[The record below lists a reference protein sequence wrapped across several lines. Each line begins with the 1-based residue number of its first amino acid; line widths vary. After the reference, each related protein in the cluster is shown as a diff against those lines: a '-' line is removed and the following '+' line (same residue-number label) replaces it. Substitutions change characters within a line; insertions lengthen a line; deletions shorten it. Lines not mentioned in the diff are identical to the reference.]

1 MPKETPFADVVAP
14 PPTGPM
20 PAPGTPGPADA
31 AAEVVARLMNVIVR
45 LPPDVL
51 ALFVQTL
58 VEYLNAQAAQ
68 AGPAPAGPM
77 PTGPVAPPLR

>member
-1 MPKETPFADVVAP
+1 MPKETPFADAVAGAP
-14 PPTGPM
+14 AGPM
-20 PAPGTPGPADA
+20 PAPGAPGPADA

-77 PTGPVAPPLR
+77 PAGPMTPPVR